1 MSIPLK
7 ALAALLF
14 LPGCA
19 TPPPPPRVEQITTAE
34 LDRRLQLATQRAPGV
49 VVGAIWR
56 DGTTVVRAAGRADLR
71 AGRDVTPETPFAWY
85 SLTKLFTA
93 TAVLQ
98 LAEQGR
104 LDLDAPVSQYLP
116 GIRLRRDGQ
125 EATVR
130 QLLAH
135 TSGLRNPLPITWI
148 HLAAEPGPGL
158 DEMIRQRVGPEPKLA
173 SVPGTKS
180 AYSNLGYLLL
190 GRIIER
196 VSGTP
201 YRTYVEEHVLAPLG
215 CHASGFAVPAD
226 RAMAYQEKWS
236 FTGWA
241 ARVLVGRRFIGGTV
255 DGFWELRPFTVDGT
269 PHGGLS
275 GPADDLL
282 RFALMILREGEG
294 EHGRVLS
301 PASVRMML
309 QPTLTRDGQPTSV
322 GLAWHLGS
330 INGEPCLMHDGGG
343 GGYRAEIRIYPNRG
357 YAVAVLA
364 NETSFS
370 TRELARVVV
379 R

>member
-1 MSIPLK
+1 MPTPLK
-7 ALAALLF
+7 TLAALL
-14 LPGCA
+14 LLSGCA
-19 TPPPPPRVEQITTAE
+19 TPPPPPRVEQLSNAE
-34 LDRRLQLATQRAPGV
+34 LDRRLQLATHRAPGV
-49 VVGAIWR
+49 VFGAIWR
-56 DGTTVVRAAGRADLR
+56 DGTTVLRAAGRADLR
-71 AGRDVTPETPFAWY
+71 AGRDVTPAIPFAWF

-98 LAEQGR
+98 LSEQGR

-135 TSGLRNPLPITWI
+135 TSGLRNPLPVTWI
-148 HLAAEPGPGL
+148 HLAGEAGPGL
-158 DEMIRQRVGPEPKLA
+158 DEMIRRRVGSAPKLA

-196 VSGTP
+196 VSGLP
-201 YRTYVEEHVLAPLG
+201 YQTYVEEHVLAPLG
-215 CHASGFAVPAD
+215 CHASGFAVPGD
-226 RAMAYQEKWS
+226 RATAYQKKWT
-236 FTGWA
+236 FTGLA
-241 ARVLVGRRFIGGTV
+241 ARWMVGRRFIGGTV
-255 DGFWELRPFTVDGT
+255 DGYWELRPFTVDGA
-269 PHGGLS
+269 PYGGLS
-275 GPADDLL
+275 GPAEDLL
-282 RFALMILREGEG
+282 RFGLMILREGEG
-294 EHGRVLS
+294 EQGRVLS

-309 QPTLTRDGQPTSV
+309 QATPTRDGQPTSV

-330 INGEPCLMHDGGG
+330 IDGEPCFMHDGGG
-343 GGYRAEIRIYPNRG
+343 GGYRAELRIYPNRG
-357 YAVAVLA
+357 CAVAVLA